1 MACTDRGNRELMMK
15 SKKAALTAETPVEK
29 LRHACLARGANG
41 IQGLARCVLI
51 IFTIT
56 LGVITTIG
64 RKKLLFYCVYTYCI
78 DISITKKFRV
88 LTLYFVLIILKLS
101 TLLYTAYKSI
111 C

>member
-51 IFTIT
+51 ISTIT

-64 RKKLLFYCVYTYCI
+64 IEKITILLC
-78 DISITKKFRV
+78 
-88 LTLYFVLIILKLS
+88 LYFLHRHFYYKAVSGLDAVFLNNIKLS